1 MLLSSTKPQA
11 ETFSPNTMAAGP
23 PAPGHPSAPRSTAG
37 CCKGPGSGS
46 ALPHGPTQLMCHGPA
61 TQKARPCIALA
72 LWETRLSPC
81 PTPGKRVQRAV
92 PSSRLCPPAHQES
105 WPGSMA
111 RRPGACGNFTLGG
124 RARPSS
130 WPLQENGGQQLPWSP
145 CSPGAAGLGQGTS
158 PGGRLQATQLWKWK
172 HLLGIPRPHF
182 PAHGISSLCMRGM
195 GLAAQAQASPPHAGR
210 WLDPQLPGPGRE
222 T

>member
-1 MLLSSTKPQA
+1 
-11 ETFSPNTMAAGP
+11 
-23 PAPGHPSAPRSTAG
+23 
-37 CCKGPGSGS
+37 
-46 ALPHGPTQLMCHGPA
+46 MCHGPA

-195 GLAAQAQASPPHAGR
+195 GWRHGPRLHPHMQAAGWILSFPAQAGRHERASTPPPA
-210 WLDPQLPGPGRE
+210 LQPQGRE
-222 T
+222 RDQAGAHL